1 MKKIDWSVTA
11 EVIGV
16 GLVAVGIAL
25 VSIPLALVAVGG
37 FLVWITEKN

>member
-1 MKKIDWSVTA
+1 MKKIDWSVAA

-16 GLVAVGIAL
+16 GMVAIGIAL

-37 FLVWITEKN
+37 FLVWITEKD